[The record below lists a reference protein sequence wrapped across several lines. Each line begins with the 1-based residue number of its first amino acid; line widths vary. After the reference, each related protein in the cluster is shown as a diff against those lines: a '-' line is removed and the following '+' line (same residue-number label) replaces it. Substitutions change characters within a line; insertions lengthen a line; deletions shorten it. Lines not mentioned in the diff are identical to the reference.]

1 MQIVNVIYIYIYIY
15 FFFFFLNPNALFF
28 YSLIHMCIHCLVH
41 FSPQCDCSCRKN
53 RVSVANPHE
62 SCHRLEKERL
72 RVFRD
77 RERERGRDEREEQNV
92 EDRILV
98 SFIQLLLVLFF
109 FFFCEPNH
117 ISFLKFQKIQ
127 HYFKNKIPLFCI
139 SKLYY
144 LPTRY

>member
-1 MQIVNVIYIYIYIY
+1 
-15 FFFFFLNPNALFF
+15 
-28 YSLIHMCIHCLVH
+28 
-41 FSPQCDCSCRKN
+41 
-53 RVSVANPHE
+53 VSVANPHE

-109 FFFCEPNH
+109 FFFVSPTIFLFLSSKRYNT
-117 ISFLKFQKIQ
+117 ILKIKFPSFA
-127 HYFKNKIPLFCI
+127 
-139 SKLYY
+139 
-144 LPTRY
+144 